1 MSMLFRGFLIGVLS
15 VGYLAAAQAQ
25 DIDNN
30 PPGVAG
36 GPGTNWENP
45 PGWRGGPGASP
56 DRWGDMTQQERQQ
69 WMEQRRQ
76 RWQGMSDQERQAFM
90 EKRRAQ
96 MRNYRQG
103 PGRDRDNNP
112 PGMRGGPGTN
122 WENPPGWRGG
132 PGASPDRWRKRW
144 DRDNN
149 PPGMRGGPGTNWEN
163 PPGPR
168 GGPGTSPNRRY

>member
-76 RWQGMSDQERQAFM
+76 RWQAGTEITIPRVCEAARVQTGRILLVGVVGPAHLLIDGGSVGIGIII
-90 EKRRAQ
+90 
-96 MRNYRQG
+96 RQG
-103 PGRDRDNNP
+103 
-112 PGMRGGPGTN
+112 
-122 WENPPGWRGG
+122 
-132 PGASPDRWRKRW
+132 
-144 DRDNN
+144 
-149 PPGMRGGPGTNWEN
+149 
-163 PPGPR
+163 
-168 GGPGTSPNRRY
+168 